1 MATQYNYETIH
12 MNNEIIETNMKLLDK
27 LLERSL
33 ITQYDYDE
41 ELKILAE
48 AARITLN
55 RKEKEMQEASNKKK
69 SFFFML
75 KKYKRGVSTPLFFY
89 LLNSLFSFIYYRIE
103 YNVVNH

>member
-1 MATQYNYETIH
+1 

-55 RKEKEMQEASNKKK
+55 RKEKEMQEAANKKK
-69 SFFFML
+69 SIFF
-75 KKYKRGVSTPLFFY
+75 K
-89 LLNSLFSFIYYRIE
+89 
-103 YNVVNH
+103 

>member
-41 ELKILAE
+41 ELKVLAE
-48 AARITLN
+48 AAHITLN
-55 RKEKEMQEASNKKK
+55 RKEKEMQEAANKKK
-69 SFFFML
+69 SFFF
-75 KKYKRGVSTPLFFY
+75 K
-89 LLNSLFSFIYYRIE
+89 
-103 YNVVNH
+103 

>member
-1 MATQYNYETIH
+1 MANQYNYETIH

-48 AARITLN
+48 AAHITLN
-55 RKEKEMQEASNKKK
+55 RKEKEMQEAAKKK
-69 SFFFML
+69 SFFF
-75 KKYKRGVSTPLFFY
+75 K
-89 LLNSLFSFIYYRIE
+89 
-103 YNVVNH
+103 

>member
-33 ITQYDYDE
+33 ITPYDYDE

-55 RKEKEMQEASNKKK
+55 RKEKEMQEAANKKK
-69 SFFFML
+69 SIFF
-75 KKYKRGVSTPLFFY
+75 K
-89 LLNSLFSFIYYRIE
+89 
-103 YNVVNH
+103 

>member
-33 ITQYDYDE
+33 ITPYDYDE
-41 ELKILAE
+41 ELKVLAE

-55 RKEKEMQEASNKKK
+55 RKEKEMKEAANKKK
-69 SFFFML
+69 SIFF
-75 KKYKRGVSTPLFFY
+75 K
-89 LLNSLFSFIYYRIE
+89 
-103 YNVVNH
+103 